1 MIFGRGV
8 LSMKQVMSS
17 VKKKA
22 VEKQR
27 TAVLRLE
34 MDYEL
39 AMLFE
44 AMGENN
50 ENKKKESKEKLEKIR
65 QELLNLKAL

>member
-1 MIFGRGV
+1 
-8 LSMKQVMSS
+8 MKQVMNS

-22 VEKQR
+22 IEKER
-27 TAVLRLE
+27 KAVLRLE

-39 AMLFE
+39 AVLFE

-50 ENKKKESKEKLEKIR
+50 ENKKKESKARLEKIR
-65 QELLNLKAL
+65 QELLTLKAL

>member
-1 MIFGRGV
+1 
-8 LSMKQVMSS
+8 MKQVMNS

-22 VEKQR
+22 IEKER
-27 TAVLRLE
+27 KAVLRLE

-39 AMLFE
+39 AVLFE

-50 ENKKKESKEKLEKIR
+50 ENKKKESKERLERIR
-65 QELLNLKAL
+65 QELLTLKAL